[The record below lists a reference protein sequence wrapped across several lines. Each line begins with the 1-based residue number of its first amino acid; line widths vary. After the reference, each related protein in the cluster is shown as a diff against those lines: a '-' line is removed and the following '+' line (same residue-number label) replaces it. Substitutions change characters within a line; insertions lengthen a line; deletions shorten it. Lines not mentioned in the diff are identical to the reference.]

1 MKLSTS
7 TIATLFSMLGA
18 AAAGTPKEIT
28 VMAEITITNLAPS
41 EGTFLTP
48 VWAGIHNGAF
58 DLYDRNKTVTVA
70 VERLAEDGNTA
81 LLMHDFSQTEGALW
95 DSTLG
100 SAPIA
105 PGETVT
111 MPIEVTYIP
120 GWCKYFFSYASMV
133 IPSNDFW
140 VANGNPMAYEII
152 DELGNFM
159 GTEFIVMGDQVLDAG
174 TEVNDEDPTTTAFF
188 GQASPD
194 TGVNEDS
201 YVTLAEGFKPVEEG
215 GILADEMFANAD
227 FTAPGYQIMSIKV
240 SALASG
246 NLRGRQ

>member
-1 MKLSTS
+1 MKLFIAAVLST
-7 TIATLFSMLGA
+7 LGSA
-18 AAAGTPKEIT
+18 YAIVPDPIT

-70 VERLAEDGNTA
+70 VERLAEDGDTA
-81 LLMHDFSQTEGALW
+81 LLMHDFSQTMGAVW
-95 DSTLG
+95 DATLS

-120 GWCKYFFSYASMV
+120 GYCEYYFSYASMV

-140 VANGNPMAYEII
+140 VANGNPMAYEVI
-152 DELGNFM
+152 DKLGNFLGTEFTVM
-159 GTEFIVMGDQVLDAG
+159 GTEVLDAG

-194 TGVNEDS
+194 TGVNENS
-201 YVTLAEGFKPVEEG
+201 FVTLATEGFKPAEEG

-227 FTAPGYQIMSIKV
+227 FTVPEYQVMSIKV
-240 SALASG
+240 AAMESG
-246 NLRGRQ
+246 NLRRRN